1 MSLRGCHRFQ
11 KLTLFIP
18 FHICYDTGKRK
29 ELVFPSL
36 CGRPDRKDNHMKEK
50 IVIALGRSALGD
62 DFPKQQAGVAVSARA
77 IADLIEARYHVI
89 ITHSNGP
96 QVGMIHTAM
105 TELNHNHPD
114 LYSPAPM
121 SVCSTLSQ
129 GYIGYDLQNALR
141 TELLNRGIFKTVVTL
156 ITQVRVDPFDP
167 AFSHPVKTLGRYM
180 SEEDAQA
187 EEAKGNYVIKEEQGY
202 QRIYCSPKPL
212 EIYEIDAIRTLEEA
226 GQVVI
231 ACGGGGI
238 PVLEQGTRLKGAS
251 AVIEKDF
258 TAARLA
264 DQLDADVLLLLTS
277 GRKLAIGYG
286 TPQET
291 YVDELSLQ
299 EAQKYLDE
307 GRLSAA
313 TTQPKLEAAVNFVAA
328 APGRRAIISCLDE
341 ALDAV
346 NGKAGTV
353 IHP

>member
-1 MSLRGCHRFQ
+1 
-11 KLTLFIP
+11 
-18 FHICYDTGKRK
+18 
-29 ELVFPSL
+29 
-36 CGRPDRKDNHMKEK
+36 MKEK

-121 SVCSTLSQ
+121 SVCTALSQ

-258 TAARLA
+258 TAASWPSAMALPRRP
-264 DQLDADVLLLLTS
+264 TWMS
-277 GRKLAIGYG
+277 SPSRKLRNIWMREDS
-286 TPQET
+286 PPPPP
-291 YVDELSLQ
+291 SPSW
-299 EAQKYLDE
+299 
-307 GRLSAA
+307 RLPSTLWPPPPDGERSSAVWMR
-313 TTQPKLEAAVNFVAA
+313 PWM
-328 APGRRAIISCLDE
+328 P
-341 ALDAV
+341 
-346 NGKAGTV
+346 
-353 IHP
+353 